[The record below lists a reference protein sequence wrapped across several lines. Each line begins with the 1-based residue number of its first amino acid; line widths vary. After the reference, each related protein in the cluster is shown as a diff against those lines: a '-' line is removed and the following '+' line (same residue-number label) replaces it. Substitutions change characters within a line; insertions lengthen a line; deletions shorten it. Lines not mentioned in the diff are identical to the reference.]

1 MYKNFEEKFGYLPEE
16 YKIIKLNLK
25 KRKKIFLVV
34 VLISSVAF
42 YLYFGWANE
51 LIFREIYK

>member
-42 YLYFGWANE
+42 YLYFG
-51 LIFREIYK
+51 

>member
-25 KRKKIFLVV
+25 KGKK
-34 VLISSVAF
+34 
-42 YLYFGWANE
+42 YFW
-51 LIFREIYK
+51 